1 MLGAATGLVLGAAA
15 GAAAAAGCCSCWCYR
30 WCYTGVFRARRFVA
44 SVPLDVMIWKEVQVL
59 RSFVHV
65 VKAAFHVVL

>member
-15 GAAAAAGCCSCWCYR
+15 GAAAAARCCSCWCYR

-44 SVPLDVMIWKEVQVL
+44 SFPLDMTIWKCK
-59 RSFVHV
+59 FCAAFFHV
-65 VKAAFHVVL
+65 VKAAFHAVL

>member
-15 GAAAAAGCCSCWCYR
+15 GAAPAGWCYR

-44 SVPLDVMIWKEVQVL
+44 SVPLDMKCK
-59 RSFVHV
+59 FCAAFFHV
-65 VKAAFHVVL
+65 VKAAFHAVL